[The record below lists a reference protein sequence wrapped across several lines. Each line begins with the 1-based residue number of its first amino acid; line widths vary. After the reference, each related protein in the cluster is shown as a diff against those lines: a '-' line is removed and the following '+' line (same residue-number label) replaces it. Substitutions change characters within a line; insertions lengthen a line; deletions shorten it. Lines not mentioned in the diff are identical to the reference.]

1 MFINVYFLY
10 KNQFSPIRTWLD
22 PRIRKTKSNL
32 KNSVQGSDEAQQHDY
47 NFDTTNMDFNRYNY
61 NDVSSFKEYK
71 SIFDRISGDEMTSAT
86 ELCGD
91 IISGSIKYSDY
102 DVKNICP
109 SVMNYLNKLQMKTD
123 DSYKVKGCKY
133 LYYALYEMAQEKNIP
148 NDITYTFYKDLLKTY
163 HLKKG
168 YKFHVN
174 IENLNS
180 DTFKTIK
187 NLLSLH
193 DYFSK
198 YEKKSQCH
206 GKVCDCAE
214 ECVKIYNEYIE
225 KCNKHYS
232 SSLCTEL
239 NKFAEKFNKH
249 LNQDNECKG
258 KITKLET
265 FNGYNLEIIILIPI
279 ILIFVISF
287 LFIILYKVK
296 NNIIKYLNIML

>member
-1 MFINVYFLY
+1 MLEYSLYLFI
-10 KNQFSPIRTWLD
+10 
-22 PRIRKTKSNL
+22 
-32 KNSVQGSDEAQQHDY
+32 
-47 NFDTTNMDFNRYNY
+47 NY
-61 NDVSSFKEYK
+61 NDVSSFEEYA
-71 SIFDRISGDEMTSAT
+71 SILNNIPGGDMLSA
-86 ELCGD
+86 EKLCCD
-91 IISGSIKYSDY
+91 IISDTKKYGDY
-102 DVKNICP
+102 DVKYVC
-109 SVMNYLNKLQMKTD
+109 SSFMNYLNKLQMKTD

-174 IENLNS
+174 IENFNS

-225 KCNKHYS
+225 KCNNHYS

-265 FNGYNLEIIILIPI
+265 FSGYNLEIIILIPI